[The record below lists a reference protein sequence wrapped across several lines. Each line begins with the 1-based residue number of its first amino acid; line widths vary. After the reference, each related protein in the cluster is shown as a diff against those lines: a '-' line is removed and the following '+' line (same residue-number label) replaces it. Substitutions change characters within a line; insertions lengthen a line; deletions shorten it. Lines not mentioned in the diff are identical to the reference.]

1 MSFQYGNTLSYT
13 HKKLKSGDYT
23 IRPFE
28 VNKLWTIT
36 SGNGEQYYENFGI
49 KVYRAFYPENHR
61 YFGNVATISSSMY
74 QRVFTTQSLDPKIL
88 WYYLDHNFYTEYD
101 RKKIPSTITNQKQIT
116 YLAESSSVFILP
128 TGVFGE
134 GIKKSSITLNNYN
147 TSSQFN
153 YTLVDDG
160 EGNLRDTT
168 FNENNF
174 VDENDCI
181 FYLGFNEKY
190 REYNMTNNKLNYVMD
205 MSHVGT
211 NVEIYNTKKIEYHA
225 GIPTQT
231 GSLST
236 GVAASLHG
244 SYMRVTDPDIFNFGN
259 TRDFAFSFW
268 IKVPNDQIDNTLGKN
283 YIFNKNSVK
292 KVYTIDE
299 TSLDHSFVDVAKES
313 REYPFDIYYNNSM
326 SSYPGRISFKQSSGT
341 STVEVTS
348 SILTP
353 DTWYHVLCQK
363 SGSNYQIWLNGQLDF
378 QKVETITDNITNNN
392 SFFIGGSSI
401 SSSIFSG
408 SLDEIRIYKNSIPAE
423 KIPYLYINSLETGYA
438 YQTSRVGNAFY
449 GNGCMVISDPRPK
462 YANAFLGSTGNFD
475 YNGGTYGFQG
485 TFRGTTTFY
494 EYEIICKIRKNEFNF
509 TQNSSVRTDRSSQNE
524 QLEGYVLSSSFNPY
538 ITTVGLYND
547 TDDLVAIAK
556 LANPLEKRDDV
567 DMNIIIRFDM

>member
-1 MSFQYGNTLSYT
+1 MSFQYGNSLSYT
-13 HKKLKSGDYT
+13 HKRLKSGDYT

-36 SGNGEQYYENFGI
+36 AGAGNQNYENYGI

-74 QRVFTTQSLDPKIL
+74 QRVFTTQSLDPKVL

-101 RKKIPSTITNQKQIT
+101 KTKIPSTVTNQKQIT
-116 YLAESSSVFILP
+116 YLAESSSVFIIP

-134 GIKKSSITLNNYN
+134 GIKKNSITLNNYN
-147 TSSQFN
+147 TASQFN

-160 EGNLRDTT
+160 EGNLRDTS
-168 FNENNF
+168 FDENNF
-174 VDENDCI
+174 VDETDCI

-190 REYNMTNNKLNYVMD
+190 REYNMSNNKLNYAMD

-211 NVEIYNTKKIEYHA
+211 DVEIYNTKKIEYHG
-225 GIPTQT
+225 GIPIQS
-231 GSLST
+231 GSTPT

-244 SYMRVTDPDIFNFGN
+244 SYMRVKDPDIFNFGN
-259 TRDFAFSFW
+259 AKDFAFSFW
-268 IKVPNDQIDNTLGKN
+268 IKVANDQIDNSLGKN

-299 TSLDHSFVDVAKES
+299 TTLEHSFDDVSKES

-326 SSYPGRISFKQSSGT
+326 SSYPGRLSFKQSCGT
-341 STVEVTS
+341 ATVEVTS
-348 SILTP
+348 SVLTP

-378 QKVETITDNITNNN
+378 QKVDNITGNITNNN

-423 KIPYLYINSLETGYA
+423 KIPYLYNNSLETGYA

-449 GNGCMVISDPRPK
+449 GSGFMVISDPRPK
-462 YANAFLGSTGNFD
+462 YANAFLGPTGNFD
-475 YNGGTYGFQG
+475 YDGGTNGFQG

-509 TQNSSVRTDRSSQNE
+509 TQNSSVRTDKFAQNE